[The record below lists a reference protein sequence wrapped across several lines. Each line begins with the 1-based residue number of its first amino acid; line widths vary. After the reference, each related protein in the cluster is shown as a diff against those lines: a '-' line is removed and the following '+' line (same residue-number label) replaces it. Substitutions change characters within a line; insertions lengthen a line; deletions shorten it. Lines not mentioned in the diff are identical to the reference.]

1 MEPFALQSRKS
12 WWTLKRVS
20 LGQVVCDHRLVS
32 KQGISALRAVL
43 CVKQRSFRS
52 LGVVDQTDVFTYEKL
67 FASWQQ
73 FQNRAVFRPETSDH
87 RRQGLAHKDRQV
99 NAGQR
104 AQPQARNR
112 SLLLFARKRLF
123 VNMLEAG
130 FVRFRNLPP

>member
-1 MEPFALQSRKS
+1 
-12 WWTLKRVS
+12 
-20 LGQVVCDHRLVS
+20 
-32 KQGISALRAVL
+32 LR
-43 CVKQRSFRS
+43 
-52 LGVVDQTDVFTYEKL
+52 VVDQTDVFAYEKL

-73 FQNRAVFRPETSDH
+73 FQNRAVFRPETRDH
-87 RRQGLAHKDRQV
+87 RRQGLVHKDRQV
-99 NAGQR
+99 NASQR